1 MTLTLGNLQ
10 DRVERLLQDT
20 ANRRWTVAEINDYIF
35 DAQHEFVRLT
45 GYPLYTQSVSLQGLV
60 AEYDVPTDLMDIQ
73 RARVRNR
80 AVEIPIISPTVLDE
94 SSSFL
99 HEPVDADWRSQTGPI
114 RAIVLDHQS
123 APTFRLYPIPAG
135 DIVKNV
141 TASFP
146 SGSTTLTVSNA
157 SDLKVGMYV
166 GGNSSIPENTAV
178 SSISGTEITINK
190 TTTGA
195 GADVNVTFVSSNVF
209 STYLLQVPTTDVDSV
224 SGTDLLFTE
233 IGGVSVF
240 MGTTVV
246 LPSIELQGTRNPPR
260 NALQNYANVAGGTD
274 TPIIGSRFHEA
285 LVFGAVERAYLKE
298 NELRNVQK
306 SNVFRERF
314 LQFVAEARREERE
327 NRIRRV
333 GGANRVRMKVSRRWV

>member
-1 MTLTLGNLQ
+1 MSLNLGQLRT
-10 DRVERLLQDT
+10 RVERLLQDT
-20 ANRRWTVAEINDYIF
+20 DNRRWLATEIDDYLY

-45 GYPLYTQSVSLQGLV
+45 GYPLLTTNVDLQGLV

-99 HEPVDADWRSQTGPI
+99 HESVDADWRSQTGPV
-114 RAIVLDHQS
+114 RAVVLDHQS
-123 APTFRLYPIPAG
+123 ASKFRLYPIPAG
-135 DIVKNV
+135 NIVSTV
-141 TASFP
+141 TASFDA
-146 SGSTTLTVSNA
+146 TTTSIVVSDA

-166 GGNSSIPENTAV
+166 GGNSNIPEKTAIG
-178 SSISGTEITINK
+178 SISGTTITLTK
-190 TTTGA
+190 TTTNTVA
-195 GADVNVTFVSSNVF
+195 VSNASVTFVSTNVF
-209 STYLLQVPTTDVDSV
+209 SNYLLQVPTTDVDAI
-224 SGTDLLFTE
+224 SGTDLLFDSS
-233 IGGVSVF
+233 GF
-240 MGTTVV
+240 FQGTTVV
-246 LPSIELQGTRNPPR
+246 LPSIEFQGTRNPSR
-260 NALQNYANVAGGTD
+260 TALSNSANGDSDV
-274 TPIIGSRFHEA
+274 PIIGARFHEA

-306 SNVFRERF
+306 SGAFRERF
-314 LQFVAEARREERE
+314 LQFVAEARREEHE